1 MKTIITGLLSKAYNF
16 DNGKIAELF
25 KDGETELS
33 EQQQTEILNK
43 ILEIDAQRVENIK
56 KSVDKK
62 DAFQDGF
69 KKAKSEVLTDFE
81 KGLKEKFGVESDKT
95 GLELVEEVVSKKSE
109 GGQGGDVT
117 EDAIKRSKVFQDM
130 ESNLKK
136 QITTV
141 KTEYETKINEI
152 QDGYK
157 AEQTFSNV
165 SQKAL
170 QIFNGLNPILPQNKT
185 VADNQ
190 VKFFVNSLK
199 DFKFDVQ
206 DERIVVMDKD
216 GKVLEDGHGNS
227 RSFEDIVKETA
238 SGLFE
243 FKANNGGSGS
253 GNGGQGQGG
262 SGSSYAGNVPKTFE
276 ELEKVMSDT
285 SISIEDRSNIMA
297 EYEKAQKGI

>member
-33 EQQQTEILNK
+33 EDQQKEILQK
-43 ILEIDAQRVENIK
+43 LLDEDAKRVEAIK
-56 KSVDKK
+56 KSVDTKP
-62 DAFQDGF
+62 AFQDGF
-69 KKAKSEVLTDFE
+69 KKAQGEILTKFE
-81 KGLKEKFGVESDKT
+81 KDLKEKFGLESDKM
-95 GLELVEEVVSKKSE
+95 GLELVEELVSKKSE

-136 QITTV
+136 QVTTV

-157 AEQTFSNV
+157 AEKTFSNV

-190 VKFFVNSLK
+190 VKFFVNTLK

-216 GKVLEDGHGNS
+216 GKVIEDGHGNS

-276 ELEKVMSDT
+276 ELEKVMSDS

-297 EYEKAQKGI
+297 DYEKAQKGI

>member
-33 EQQQTEILNK
+33 EDQQKEILQK
-43 ILEIDAQRVENIK
+43 LLDEDAKRVEAIK
-56 KSVDKK
+56 KSVDTKP
-62 DAFQDGF
+62 AFQDGF
-69 KKAKSEVLTDFE
+69 KKAQGEILTKFE
-81 KGLKEKFGVESDKT
+81 KDLKEKFSLESDKM
-95 GLELVEEVVSKKSE
+95 GLELVEELVSKKSE

-136 QITTV
+136 QVTTV

-157 AEQTFSNV
+157 AEKTFSNV

-190 VKFFVNSLK
+190 VKFFVNTLK

>member
-81 KGLKEKFGVESDKT
+81 KGLKEKFGIESDKT

-276 ELEKVMSDT
+276 ELERVMSDT

>member
-1 MKTIITGLLSKAYNF
+1 MKTIITGLLSKAYNY

-81 KGLKEKFGVESDKT
+81 KGLKEKFGIESDKT
-95 GLELVEEVVSKKSE
+95 GLELIEEVVSKKSE

-136 QITTV
+136 QVTTV

-190 VKFFVNSLK
+190 VKFFVNTLK

-216 GKVLEDGHGNS
+216 GKVIEDGHGNS

>member
-95 GLELVEEVVSKKSE
+95 GLELVEELVSKKSE
-109 GGQGGDVT
+109 GGQGDLT
-117 EDAIKRSKVFQDM
+117 EDVIKRSKVFQDM

-136 QITTV
+136 QVTTV

-157 AEQTFSNV
+157 AEKTFSNV

-190 VKFFVNSLK
+190 VKFFVNTLK

-276 ELEKVMSDT
+276 ELEKVMGDN